1 MQMNLTNRYEQ
12 YPLKNYLHIVKTTL
26 YMYMPNFVSYL
37 TKFVRV
43 CVFCNFTGN
52 VCFNMVTLFS
62 VSVQASLYEMQ
73 VCSFGKFVIMQL
85 LIIIYIRRTFRNLFA
100 SLVIVTSLMFVNI
113 DIIRRSHL

>member
-1 MQMNLTNRYEQ
+1 MNLTKRYEQ
-12 YPLKNYLHIVKTTL
+12 YPLKNYLHTVKTTL
-26 YMYMPNFVSYL
+26 YMYMPNFVWYL

-43 CVFCNFTGN
+43 CVCVFCNFTGN
-52 VCFNMVTLFS
+52 MCFNMVTLFS

-85 LIIIYIRRTFRNLFA
+85 LIIIYISRTFRNLFA